1 MRYAVPMCNR
11 YANRVSYRQYVEEF
25 SETRLPLIVPGPSA
39 APNLEPRDNI
49 RPTER
54 AEVLLPIEG
63 GLELRTMRWGLIP
76 WFHKKTLK
84 EWKVLTTNARS
95 ETVAT
100 IASYKS
106 AFAHRR
112 CLIPV
117 SAFYEWTGEKSPKTK
132 WQFTVPGSECFCFAG
147 IWDRATTADGEIESY
162 ALVTL
167 PNHPEFEQ
175 YHDRQPFV
183 LRKDDYTA
191 WLESPAAAQ
200 ALIRQ
205 AQTAPLA
212 VELAT
217 V

>member
-1 MRYAVPMCNR
+1 MCNR
-11 YANRVSYRQYVEEF
+11 YANRVPYQRYVEELR
-25 SETRLPLIVPGPSA
+25 ETRLPLVSPGPDR

-54 AEVLLPIEG
+54 AEVLLPVEG
-63 GLELRTMRWGLIP
+63 GLELRTMRWGLIS

-95 ETVAT
+95 ETIDT
-100 IASYKS
+100 TPSYKG
-106 AFAHRR
+106 AFARRR

-117 SAFYEWTGEKSPKTK
+117 SAFYEGTGDNSPKTK
-132 WQFTVPGSECFCFAG
+132 WQFTVPGNDWFCFAG

-162 ALVTL
+162 ALATL

-183 LRKDDYTA
+183 LRPTDYTA
-191 WLESPAAAQ
+191 WLESPAAAK
-200 ALIRQ
+200 ALIQQ